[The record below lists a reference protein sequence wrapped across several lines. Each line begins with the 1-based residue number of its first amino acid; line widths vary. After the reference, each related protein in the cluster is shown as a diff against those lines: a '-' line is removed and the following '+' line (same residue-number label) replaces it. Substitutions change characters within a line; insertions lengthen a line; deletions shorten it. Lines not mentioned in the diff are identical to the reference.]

1 MQVLYQMG
9 MANAEMFRGISHM
22 IPELNTSSA
31 KEFAATV
38 AWPGALVTSAWG
50 GGVPATGAE
59 FEAEE
64 EGEVEYDD
72 RES

>member
-38 AWPGALVTSAWG
+38 AWPGALVTSA
-50 GGVPATGAE
+50 
-59 FEAEE
+59 
-64 EGEVEYDD
+64 
-72 RES
+72 